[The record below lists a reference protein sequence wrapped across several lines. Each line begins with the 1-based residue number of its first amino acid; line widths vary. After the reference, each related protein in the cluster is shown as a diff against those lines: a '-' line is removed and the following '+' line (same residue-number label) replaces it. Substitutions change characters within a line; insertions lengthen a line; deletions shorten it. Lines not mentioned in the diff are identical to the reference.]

1 MVRRLFSKDQI
12 VKRNKLGRTGIEVT
26 QICLGTM
33 TWGRQNSE
41 AEGHAQIDYALDAGI
56 NFMDTAE
63 VYAVPSSAETYGKTE
78 TIIGNWFKNTGK
90 RDQWILATKLSGG
103 RNNPWIRGGQRPN
116 GKMVRD
122 AVEGS
127 LRRLQT
133 DYIDLYQIHQ
143 AHRGHHHWGQSWN
156 YRPETQDRHDT
167 LANLNDVLD
176 MLGELVKEGKI
187 RAIGLSNDTS
197 WGTAQLIRLA
207 AEHGLPRVASI
218 QNEYNLL
225 QRHFDLDL
233 AELSHHEEVGLLAY
247 SPLAAGVLT
256 GKYLGGAVPPGT
268 RGAIQQGGSWR
279 QNPFSEPA
287 TRAYLEVARK
297 HDLDI
302 AQMAIA
308 FCLSRPFMTA
318 AIIGATSMEQLTTDI
333 GAARLTLSPEI
344 LDDIHGVHRQYPRT
358 I

>member
-1 MVRRLFSKDQI
+1 M
-12 VKRNKLGRTGIEVT
+12 KRKTLGRTGIEVT

-33 TWGRQNSE
+33 TWGRQNTE

-63 VYAVPSSAETYGKTE
+63 VYAVPSSAETYGTTE
-78 TIIGNWFKNTGK
+78 TIIGTWFKKTGK
-90 RDQWILATKLSGG
+90 RDKFVLATKISGG
-103 RNNPWIRGGQRPN
+103 RNGPWIRNGVRPD
-116 GKMVRD
+116 GKMVRE

-127 LRRLQT
+127 LKRLQT

-143 AHRGHHHWGQSWN
+143 AHRGHHHWGQSWS
-156 YRPETQDRHDT
+156 YRPETQDRADT
-167 LANLNDVLD
+167 LANLHDVLD
-176 MLGELVKEGKI
+176 ALGALVKEGKI
-187 RAIGLSNDTS
+187 RAVGLSNDTS
-197 WGTAQLIRLA
+197 WGTGQFIRLA
-207 AEHGLPRVASI
+207 AEHGLPRVATV

-225 QRHFDLDL
+225 QRHFDLDM
-233 AELSHHEEVGLLAY
+233 AELSHHEDVGLLAY

-279 QNPFSEPA
+279 QNVFSEPA
-287 TRAYLEVARK
+287 TRSYMEVARNNG
-297 HDLDI
+297 LDI

-308 FCLSRPFMTA
+308 FCLTRPFMTST
-318 AIIGATSMEQLTTDI
+318 IIGATTMEQLKTDI
-333 GAARLTLSPEI
+333 AAAELTLSEKVM
-344 LDDIHGVHRQYPRT
+344 DDIHGVHRQYPRT